1 MAPALKVRPAPER
14 VLDPLWRLARDERT
28 LGSLAALLL
37 LLLLAPALL
46 PQMPGQLRDDP
57 ASATRWLNSAS
68 AAWGPAG
75 NALRTL
81 GLLHVSSSPLLTLL
95 TALLLFAC
103 LVQIADTLR
112 FALAWRR
119 LPSQLATLEP
129 DAAAGFPVAL
139 ARRRF
144 LAPLDPALAAAK
156 VEAHM
161 REHYSAQAAA
171 PGALDEGDSR
181 APLFVSSNGRLVWL
195 RPLLPLGLLL
205 ALAGVWAT
213 AQFGWDVHVDALA
226 PGETLTFAEHAVV
239 LDWSGGQATAGEETV
254 GGETGDGEAGSAL
267 QPLALAVG
275 EDRLVVET
283 VPTRLR
289 AGGAR
294 VHVRSGPPALA
305 IRGEGILI
313 GRPGDDEPQAQLG
326 VVFAEPGNEQFVLLP
341 AQNAALRLLRLPED
355 EPVFLAE
362 VYGPNAERPLSSTV
376 ISGTAIATLETAQ
389 EAVLLHIAPTSGL
402 EVDIRRA
409 PGLWLVIPG
418 LTAAAAALLPL
429 LRRPRFLHATVEPWP
444 PPPAPPH
451 AQIAAVTLQASERAD
466 VERAA
471 AATGSAEAPASGSAS
486 LLPAQADAS

>member
-1 MAPALKVRPAPER
+1 M
-14 VLDPLWRLARDERT
+14 
-28 LGSLAALLL
+28 
-37 LLLLAPALL
+37 
-46 PQMPGQLRDDP
+46 
-57 ASATRWLNSAS
+57 
-68 AAWGPAG
+68 
-75 NALRTL
+75 
-81 GLLHVSSSPLLTLL
+81 
-95 TALLLFAC
+95 
-103 LVQIADTLR
+103 
-112 FALAWRR
+112 
-119 LPSQLATLEP
+119 
-129 DAAAGFPVAL
+129 
-139 ARRRF
+139 
-144 LAPLDPALAAAK
+144 
-156 VEAHM
+156 
-161 REHYSAQAAA
+161 
-171 PGALDEGDSR
+171 
-181 APLFVSSNGRLVWL
+181 
-195 RPLLPLGLLL
+195 
-205 ALAGVWAT
+205 
-213 AQFGWDVHVDALA
+213 
-226 PGETLTFAEHAVV
+226 
-239 LDWSGGQATAGEETV
+239 
-254 GGETGDGEAGSAL
+254 GSAL

-275 EDRLVVET
+275 EDRLVAET

-313 GRPGDDEPQAQLG
+313 GRPGDDEPRAQLG

-341 AQNAALRLLRLPED
+341 AQSAALRLLRLPED

-409 PGLWLVIPG
+409 PGLWLAIPG

-429 LRRPRFLHATVEPWP
+429 LRRPRFLHATVQPWP

-451 AQIAAVTLQASERAD
+451 AQIAAVTLHASERAG

-486 LLPAQADAS
+486 LLPAQADAT